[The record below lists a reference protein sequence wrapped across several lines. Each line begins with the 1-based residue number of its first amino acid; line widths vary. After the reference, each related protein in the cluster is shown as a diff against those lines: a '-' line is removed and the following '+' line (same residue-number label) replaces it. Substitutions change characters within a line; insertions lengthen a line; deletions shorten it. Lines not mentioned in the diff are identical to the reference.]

1 MIALKAKLL
10 AKFQQYSVSQRFYLA
25 SVVTYLITIAASL
38 YTGISALTIGTTVA
52 AALII
57 CGFIAWCIPFA
68 RWLHTA
74 WDKPFAKTPIII
86 MHLLALLMSTACARF
101 AVAETLGL
109 PPQSFDLTVG
119 FIALLFYIPSW
130 LLVVAILLGLT
141 AVLIMVI
148 AMISLPFEAAWQHMT
163 RLAAL
168 LGFQAKSKQ
177 SRSMIMF
184 HGAGALIIS
193 VLFAMSYDY
202 LTDNFSPAFKA
213 VTKVIA
219 LRSDFHKAP
228 NYPDVRTGEYVHPLE
243 NGFIAYAR
251 EQEDKSVIIGVRL
264 QPAENYDVVV
274 STIPPLKVAMTTMAE
289 HVKQSPALI
298 WLLSSAASETK
309 SDSIPR

>member
-10 AKFQQYSVSQRFYLA
+10 AKFLQYSVSQRFYLA
-25 SVVTYLITIAASL
+25 SVITYLITVAASL
-38 YTGISALTIGTTVA
+38 YTGRSALTIGTTAA

-119 FIALLFYIPSW
+119 FLALLFYLPSW
-130 LLVVAILLGLT
+130 LLVAAVLLGLT
-141 AVLIMVI
+141 AVLITVI
-148 AMISLPFEAAWQHMT
+148 AMISLLFEAAWQHMT
-163 RLAAL
+163 HLAAL
-168 LGFQAKSKQ
+168 LGFQAKFKQ
-177 SRSMIMF
+177 SRGMIMF
-184 HGAGALIIS
+184 HGAGALIVS

-202 LTDNFSPAFKA
+202 LTDNFSPAFKT

-219 LRSDFHKAP
+219 LRSDFHKSP
-228 NYPDVRTGEYVHPLE
+228 NYPGVRTGEYVHPLE
-243 NGFIAYAR
+243 NGFIAYVR

-264 QPAENYDVVV
+264 QPDENYDVVV
-274 STIPPLKVAMTTMAE
+274 STIPPFKVAMKAMAE

-298 WLLSSAASETK
+298 WLLSNAASETK
-309 SDSIPR
+309 SDPTLR

>member
-10 AKFQQYSVSQRFYLA
+10 AKFQRYSISQRLYLS
-25 SVVTYLITIAASL
+25 SVVTYLITIAATQ
-38 YTGISALTIGTTVA
+38 YTGKPALTIGTTVA

-74 WDKPFAKTPIII
+74 WDKSFAKTPIII
-86 MHLLALLMSTACARF
+86 MHLLALLISTACARF

-119 FIALLFYIPSW
+119 FLALLFYIPSW

-168 LGFQAKSKQ
+168 LGFQAKFKQ

-202 LTDNFSPAFKA
+202 LTDDFSPAFKA
-213 VTKVIA
+213 VTKAIS

-264 QPAENYDVVV
+264 QPADNYDVVV
-274 STIPPLKVAMTTMAE
+274 STIPPLKVVMTTIAE

-298 WLLSSAASETK
+298 WLLNSAASETT
-309 SDSIPR
+309 SDSILH

>member
-1 MIALKAKLL
+1 MKALKAMLL
-10 AKFQQYSVSQRFYLA
+10 VKFEQYSVSQRFYLA
-25 SVVTYLITIAASL
+25 SVVTYFITFVASL
-38 YTGISALTIGTTVA
+38 CTGTSTVTIGTTVA
-52 AALII
+52 AALIM

-86 MHLLALLMSTACARF
+86 MHLLALLISTACARF

-109 PPQSFDLTVG
+109 PPQSFDLTVS
-119 FIALLFYIPSW
+119 FLALLFYIPSW
-130 LLVVAILLGLT
+130 LFVVAILLGLT
-141 AVLIMVI
+141 AMLITVI
-148 AMISLPFEAAWQHMT
+148 AMISLLFEAAWQHMT
-163 RLAAL
+163 QLAAF
-168 LGFQAKSKQ
+168 LGFQAKFKQ

-184 HGAGALIIS
+184 HAAGALIIS
-193 VLFAMSYDY
+193 VLFTMSYGY

-219 LRSDFHKAP
+219 LRSDFHKVP
-228 NYPDVRTGEYVHPLE
+228 NYPYVRTGEYVHPLE

-251 EQEDKSVIIGVRL
+251 EKEDKSVIIGVRL

-289 HVKQSPALI
+289 HVKKSPALV
-298 WLLSSAASETK
+298 WLLGAASTQ
-309 SDSIPR
+309 SDSILR